1 MTTTATT
8 TEGQHLTR
16 AELEA
21 GLANIRQSPPDNGL
35 LAMIVRR
42 PAVDAREVLIEAEL
56 DAAEGLVG
64 DNWRQRGSSST
75 ADGSAHP
82 EMQLNIMNARAIE
95 LIAQDT
101 ARWPLAG
108 DQLFIDLDLSD
119 ANLPPG
125 TQLAI
130 GSAILEVTAV
140 PHTGCKKFAARFGV
154 DAVKFVNSPEGK
166 QLHLRGVNAKVVKGG
181 ALRTGDTVRKL

>member
-8 TEGQHLTR
+8 TDARQLTM
-16 AELEA
+16 AELDA
-21 GLANIRQSPPDNGL
+21 GLAHIRQSPREQGV

-42 PAVDAREVLIEAEL
+42 PAVDAREVLTEAEL
-56 DAAEGLVG
+56 NTTEGLVG

-75 ADGSAHP
+75 PDGSAHP

-108 DQLFIDLDLSD
+108 DQLIIDLDLSD

-125 TQLAI
+125 AQLAI

-140 PHTGCKKFAARFGV
+140 PHTGCKKFAARFGI

-166 QLHLRGVNAKVVKGG
+166 ELHLRGVNAKVVQGG
-181 ALRTGDTVRKL
+181 VIQTGDTVRKL